1 MSEFEK
7 SGRKRKKYPA
17 DLEKPSFD
25 PFFDHNGF
33 GILHTIANRGATA
46 RQAEVMFRLLKHYK
60 IDPEGSDC
68 WLNLALAL
76 AVNHVP
82 AMQTLPISQPRPG
95 RKAKWPAGRYHDLL
109 RDVGNLRKKFGISDM
124 EALQRLHHD
133 PTSGWSKDTIESL
146 PTRLREA
153 RRAHKSSENVRIYE
167 EEESAKKGEPFGP
180 LRSTPSL
187 DEK

>member
-1 MSEFEK
+1 
-7 SGRKRKKYPA
+7 
-17 DLEKPSFD
+17 
-25 PFFDHNGF
+25 
-33 GILHTIANRGATA
+33 
-46 RQAEVMFRLLKHYK
+46 
-60 IDPEGSDC
+60 
-68 WLNLALAL
+68 
-76 AVNHVP
+76 
-82 AMQTLPISQPRPG
+82 
-95 RKAKWPAGRYHDLL
+95 
-109 RDVGNLRKKFGISDM
+109 M

-167 EEESAKKGEPFGP
+167 EEEIAKKGEPFGP